1 MNSSITRPSDT
12 TNTATKRQRTSLR
25 PTAVALRA
33 SVAAVR
39 DALEHM
45 DADAVLSVPIGT
57 PGENFDVV
65 EWCVRNDKPVI
76 NRFDAWPL
84 DHLIVRNQV
93 RVRPPTTTGR
103 TATTRRT
110 HQRSPPTTRVRRP
123 RRSSRAGTRPCGDAG
138 SPRFVGR
145 RAATSGH
152 RVRSRTRRWSPKR
165 SHTAASAQSDR
176 TALRPAGPEPHGAR
190 WAPRPRTTRLP
201 KHRTRRRLRRAA
213 GSA

>member
-12 TNTATKRQRTSLR
+12 AITTTKRQGASLR

-45 DADAVLSVPIGT
+45 DAGAVLSVPIGT
-57 PGENFDVV
+57 PGETFDVV

-93 RVRPPTTTGR
+93 RTPTTDHMNDQPITR
-103 TATTRRT
+103 SNNMKHTPATTIHDTREATSANTDRR
-110 HQRSPPTTRVRRP
+110 HPTMRRRP
-123 RRSSRAGTRPCGDAG
+123 LRALRRSSRRDDRPPGQITHPTLVAQAITHRSVG
-138 SPRFVGR
+138 S
-145 RAATSGH
+145 
-152 RVRSRTRRWSPKR
+152 
-165 SHTAASAQSDR
+165 
-176 TALRPAGPEPHGAR
+176 L
-190 WAPRPRTTRLP
+190 
-201 KHRTRRRLRRAA
+201 
-213 GSA
+213 